1 MAICASSEAQRERY
15 ALFCRRSPSIV
26 SGMAASDAGRTSS
39 AIVGS
44 FRGEAAPSRA
54 QYAKSPDRLARR
66 DCAGKQIIV
75 IFDHAGR
82 SEEHT
87 SELQSLM
94 RRSYAVFCLKKN
106 TTEL

>member
-75 IFDHAGR
+75 IFDTAGRDIATR

-87 SELQSLM
+87 SEITPLM
-94 RRSYAVFCLKKN
+94 R
-106 TTEL
+106 

>member
-1 MAICASSEAQRERY
+1 
-15 ALFCRRSPSIV
+15 
-26 SGMAASDAGRTSS
+26 MAASDAGRTSS

-82 SEEHT
+82 DIAQWLRAIPPCEAPAKPAVLERLRVSG
-87 SELQSLM
+87 SRRRPIAKVNM
-94 RRSYAVFCLKKN
+94 RRQAIWR
-106 TTEL
+106 